1 MARSAMAGWEER
13 FDDYV
18 ERLGDVL
25 GHADRRAPLRAYPY
39 SCGCASVSRRPQW
52 QAWATAWW
60 ARRQKDQARTKPG
73 VGGAPPSARR
83 TIKRRASGTLRG
95 TRGWRGGLPAP
106 FWRFRPAPAPAGRG
120 GAARAGGGGWR
131 AALAPPLGCSGRP
144 AARRAGRAP
153 AWRG

>member
-73 VGGAPPSARR
+73 VGGSRPSARR
-83 TIKRRASGTLRG
+83 TIKRRTSGTLRG
-95 TRGWRGGLPAP
+95 TR
-106 FWRFRPAPAPAGRG
+106 
-120 GAARAGGGGWR
+120 GWR

>member
-73 VGGAPPSARR
+73 VGGARPSASRGVR
-83 TIKRRASGTLRG
+83 GGASGPLGG
-95 TRGWRGGLPAP
+95 TRGGGGGLRAPLAP
-106 FWRFRPAPAPAGRG
+106 FDAPPRRRG
-120 GAARAGGGGWR
+120 GAG
-131 AALAPPLGCSGRP
+131 
-144 AARRAGRAP
+144 
-153 AWRG
+153 